1 MLTFKQLREMMKAQG
16 SGTLAV
22 RTQEVSSFTRLH
34 LSVAG
39 TVHFVV
45 GAEEKVV
52 IEADDNLLDYVEIV
66 NSGRTLYVTSAG
78 KLRGP
83 AFSTLRITVFMRQLN
98 ALNISADGNVACP
111 DPLRLDTPLELKIQ
125 SNGQVAVWLE
135 VPTLTANIASDGS
148 TTLRGTADEAQIR
161 VASHGHLLARD
172 FRAQHLQLRNASD
185 GNVEV
190 WAEQTIALQH
200 RGNGYLHYG
209 GPARLTDVSQFG
221 SGPVKH
227 VE

>member
-22 RTQEVSSFTRLH
+22 RTLDVSSFTRLH
-34 LSVAG
+34 LSVRG
-39 TVHFVV
+39 TIHFVV
-45 GAEEKVV
+45 GPTEKVE
-52 IEADDNLLDYVEIV
+52 IEADDNLLDYVEVV
-66 NSGRTLYVTSAG
+66 NSGRTLYVTGAS

-83 AFSTLRITVFMRQLN
+83 VYTTLRITVYLRQLN
-98 ALNISADGNVACP
+98 ALNISADGDVDCP

-125 SNGQVAVWLE
+125 SNGNVSLHVE

-148 TTLRGTADEAQIR
+148 TTLRGSADEAQIR
-161 VASHGHLLARD
+161 VASHGHFFGRD
-172 FRAQHLQLRNASD
+172 FHVQHLRLRNASD

-209 GPARLTDVSQFG
+209 GPARLTDVSQLG